1 MLFNLVIKETAN
13 INFIINNFKEKVW
26 FEFKKTI
33 FVKLFD

>member
-13 INFIINNFKEKVW
+13 INFTINNFKEKVW
-26 FEFKKTI
+26 FELKKTI